1 MCFCWRLPNGDLE
14 HVLFCVGLRNATL
27 TWTTNSSAKN
37 CRSRPLRS
45 NGLLGSASFW
55 GCQLLSRNR
64 AAFLSQHSGCFCY
77 KQPALEAKGDHSLA
91 SATSSNNIGGKV
103 RKAMSFG
110 CVRPQK
116 CKYQPPPQNP
126 GNILGGQGFGL
137 NEIQGSEVD
146 VLVGFNYLEFRSQDP
161 QARTPSFSPTI
172 WGRYLDFVL
181 IRVFLVFLS

>member
-1 MCFCWRLPNGDLE
+1 M
-14 HVLFCVGLRNATL
+14 
-27 TWTTNSSAKN
+27 
-37 CRSRPLRS
+37 
-45 NGLLGSASFW
+45 
-55 GCQLLSRNR
+55 
-64 AAFLSQHSGCFCY
+64 
-77 KQPALEAKGDHSLA
+77 
-91 SATSSNNIGGKV
+91 

-172 WGRYLDFVL
+172 WGRYLDFIL